1 MSNCRTICP
10 VKVDRG
16 GCSVRYIVGV
26 DIGGTFTDCVAI
38 KTSQNGESPVVKI
51 GKSSSTPP
59 DFQTGFIASLR
70 TTAEM
75 HGVALDE
82 MLANARFITAARSA
96 RMPWWSTRQRA
107 SACWRPAAIPIR
119 CSS

>member
-1 MSNCRTICP
+1 M
-10 VKVDRG
+10 
-16 GCSVRYIVGV
+16 RYIVGV

-38 KTSQNGESPVVKI
+38 KTSQNGEPPVVKI

-82 MLANARFITAARSA
+82 MLANAQVYHGCTVGTNALVEHKTAREIG
-96 RMPWWSTRQRA
+96 RA
-107 SACWRPAAIPIR
+107 HV
-119 CSS
+119 